1 MKTPFFTHSKSL
13 ALDERI
19 GSEWKIFALFFAA
32 SFVGVTLR
40 SLDWFT
46 AIPGNFGDPRLNSI
60 FLEHVY
66 GWVMGRW
73 PSLWSPQFFYPF
85 ENVLAF
91 SDNHF
96 GSVIFYIPWRL
107 LGFGR
112 EMSMSLWI
120 AIGCALNFISAYWV
134 LRRLSFSALACG
146 AGAFVFAS
154 SLPTLGEPDH
164 AQLIYRFATPLAFYY
179 FWLAIGRKVDATDDV
194 GNQATTYQPAL
205 LGWALLWTAQQFYC
219 SIYLGVFLV
228 YLLIATAIAQL
239 IVSPR
244 ENKGYL
250 RLLWQGWQVTPSK
263 SKWIGIVL
271 SVLSAIAIG
280 ALLLKY
286 RMVSKD
292 YGYSWSID
300 EILSMLPRLTSYL
313 VADRSIL
320 SSFVG
325 SWVSNISWRHPHQ
338 LFIGI
343 GPAIALACGLIFAW
357 NKTQLSFLDE
367 PSRSLKHLGKV
378 VSIALLLLFVATVSV
393 NDHSLYH
400 YLLKLPGINGL
411 RVVTRIIFVMLIPM
425 CILVAIAAQY
435 VHLLLFLRPPH
446 KYIRRQVVILLLVA
460 LICIEAIFC
469 VIPTKSIASWQER
482 INTLRTLLPD
492 SSKPLPAD
500 AVLFTT
506 QKLNEWDYLTGMDT
520 MILAQDLGVA
530 TLNGFSGQ
538 SPPGKVYKEPDRCY
552 SQIERLE
559 AYAQFRRASPEA
571 MDQLAKRIVVLN
583 TDQLRPRPNFAMASI
598 APGQQIDFS
607 NRVKDADRPIE
618 FVCGWSHPDTWGR
631 WSTRAIAK
639 LAVPLPTRIADS
651 ANAPAPKTIVAK
663 VRALVDSKHPEQR
676 VDVWVDGFY
685 QKSAILKNGGEQ
697 LNTIEVTIPPGTEKY
712 LLLEFKLPDRV
723 STKTLSPELKKSLGG
738 TLNVPAD
745 DREPAIGIVS
755 IQFQ

>member
-1 MKTPFFTHSKSL
+1 MQKSYFSNSKSL
-13 ALDERI
+13 GLEERSI
-19 GSEWKIFALFFAA
+19 TEWKVFTLFFLA
-32 SFVGVTLR
+32 SFIGVTLR

-66 GWVMGRW
+66 GWVMGCW

-112 EMSMSLWI
+112 EMAMSLWI
-120 AIGCALNFISAYWV
+120 AIGCALNFLTAYWV
-134 LRRLSFSALACG
+134 LRRLSFSALAAG
-146 AGAFVFAS
+146 AGAFIFAS

-164 AQLIYRFATPLAFYY
+164 AQLIYRFSTPLAFYY
-179 FWLAIGRKVDATDDV
+179 FWLAIGNHNKESPNTP
-194 GNQATTYQPAL
+194 YQPVY
-205 LGWALLWTAQQFYC
+205 LGWALLWTAEQFYC
-219 SIYLGVFLV
+219 SIYLGVLLV
-228 YLLIATAIAQL
+228 YLLLATAIAQL
-239 IVSPR
+239 IVSP
-244 ENKGYL
+244 KSYF
-250 RLLWQGWQVTPSK
+250 RLLWQSWQVSASQSK
-263 SKWIGIVL
+263 SIGIVL

-292 YGYSWSID
+292 YGYSWSMD

-343 GPAIALACGLIFAW
+343 GPAIALACGLVFTW
-357 NKTQLSFLDE
+357 NKSQLSFLED
-367 PSRSLKHLGKV
+367 PSCRIKRLGQAS
-378 VSIALLLLFVATVSV
+378 SIALVLLFAATVSIH
-393 NDHSLYH
+393 DHSFYH

-411 RVVTRIIFVMLIPM
+411 RVVTRVIFVMLIPM
-425 CILVAIAAQY
+425 AILVAIAVQY
-435 VHLLLFLRPPH
+435 VNLLLFLRPPNNH
-446 KYIRRQVVILLLVA
+446 RRRQVVIVLIVLLV
-460 LICIEAIFC
+460 CIEAIFC
-469 VIPTKSIASWQER
+469 TIPNKSIRSWQDR
-482 INTLRTLLPD
+482 ISTLSALLP
-492 SSKPLPAD
+492 KPLPEN

-520 MILAQDLGVA
+520 MILAQDLGVP

-559 AYAQFRRASPEA
+559 AYTQFRHASPEA

-598 APGQQIDFS
+598 APGQIIDFS

-631 WSTRAIAK
+631 WSTRSIAK
-639 LAVPLPTRIADS
+639 LAVPLPTHIANS
-651 ANAPAPKTIVAK
+651 ANAPAPKTLVAK

-685 QKSAILKNGGEQ
+685 QKSVVLKNGGEQ
-697 LNTIEVTIPPGTEKY
+697 LNAIEVAIPPDTEKY
-712 LLLEFKLPDRV
+712 LLLEFKLPDRM
-723 STKTLSPELKKSLGG
+723 STKTLDPDLKKTLGG

>member
-1 MKTPFFTHSKSL
+1 MQKSFFSNSKSL
-13 ALDERI
+13 GLEERSI
-19 GSEWKIFALFFAA
+19 TEWKVFTLFFLA
-32 SFVGVTLR
+32 SCIGVTLR

-66 GWVMGRW
+66 GWVIGRW

-96 GSVIFYIPWRL
+96 GSVIFYVPWRL

-112 EMSMSLWI
+112 EMAMSLWI
-120 AIGCALNFISAYWV
+120 AIGCALNFLTAYWV
-134 LRRLSFSALACG
+134 LRRLSFSALAAG

-179 FWLAIGRKVDATDDV
+179 FWLAIVNHNKESQNTPYLPV
-194 GNQATTYQPAL
+194 Y
-205 LGWALLWTAQQFYC
+205 LGWALLWTAEQFYC

-228 YLLIATAIAQL
+228 YLLLATAIAQL
-239 IVSPR
+239 IISPR
-244 ENKGYL
+244 GYL
-250 RLLWQGWQVTPSK
+250 RLLWQSWQASTSQA
-263 SKWIGIVL
+263 KWIGIVL
-271 SVLSAIAIG
+271 SVISAIAIG

-292 YGYSWSID
+292 YGYSWSMD

-343 GPAIALACGLIFAW
+343 GPAIALACGLVFAW
-357 NKTQLSFLDE
+357 NKIQLSFLED
-367 PSRSLKHLGKV
+367 PSCRIKRLGQAS
-378 VSIALLLLFVATVSV
+378 SIALLLLFAATVSIH
-393 NDHSLYH
+393 DHSFYH

-411 RVVTRIIFVMLIPM
+411 RVVTRVIFVMLIPIA
-425 CILVAIAAQY
+425 ILVAIAVQY
-435 VHLLLFLRPPH
+435 VNLLLFLRPPNNH
-446 KYIRRQVVILLLVA
+446 RRRQVVIVLIVL

-469 VIPTKSIASWQER
+469 AIPNKSIRSWQDR
-482 INTLRTLLPD
+482 ISTLSTLLP
-492 SSKPLPAD
+492 KPLPEN

-559 AYAQFRRASPEA
+559 AYAQFRDASPEA

-583 TDQLRPRPNFAMASI
+583 TDQMRPRPNFAMASI

-607 NRVKDADRPIE
+607 TRVKDADRPIE

-631 WSTRAIAK
+631 WSTRGIAK

-651 ANAPAPKTIVAK
+651 TSSPAPKTIIAK
-663 VRALVDSKHPEQR
+663 VRTLVNSKHPEQR

-685 QKSAILKNGGEQ
+685 QKSVTLKNSGEQ
-697 LNTIEVTIPPGTEKY
+697 LNTIEVAIPPGTEKY
-712 LLLEFKLPDRV
+712 LLLEFRLPDRV

-745 DREPAIGIVS
+745 NREPAIGIVS

>member
-1 MKTPFFTHSKSL
+1 MIKMPLFTNSKSL
-13 ALDERI
+13 APE
-19 GSEWKIFALFFAA
+19 GWGGPEWKVFGLFFGA
-32 SFVGVTLR
+32 SLLITLR
-40 SLDWFT
+40 SLGWFT
-46 AIPGNFGDPRLNSI
+46 AIPGDLVDPRLNSV

-66 GWVMGRW
+66 GWMVGRW
-73 PSLWSPQFFYPF
+73 PSLWSPLFFYPF

-96 GSVIFYIPWRL
+96 GSVIFYIPWRI
-107 LGFGR
+107 LGFSR
-112 EMSMSLWI
+112 EMSMALWI
-120 AIGCALNFISAYWV
+120 AIGCILNFLSAYWV

-179 FWLAIGRKVDATDDV
+179 FWLAIGQKVNASDNV
-194 GNQATTYQPAL
+194 GNQASSYQPAL

-219 SIYLGVFLV
+219 SIYLGLFLV
-228 YLLIATAIAQL
+228 YLLIAATIAQL
-239 IVSPR
+239 LLSP
-244 ENKGYL
+244 KGYL
-250 RLLWQGWQVTPSK
+250 RLLWQSWQVTAAQSK
-263 SKWIGIVL
+263 FVTVAL
-271 SVLSAIAIG
+271 STLSAIAIG

-292 YGYSWSID
+292 YGYSWSMD

-343 GPAIALACGLIFAW
+343 GPATALAFGLVFAW

-378 VSIALLLLFVATVSV
+378 ASITLLVLMITTVSV
-393 NDHSLYH
+393 NDFSLYH
-400 YLLKLPGINGL
+400 YLLKVPGIDGL

-435 VHLLLFLRPPH
+435 VHHLLSLSSPH
-446 KYIRRQVVILLLVA
+446 RSIRHQIVILSLLV

-469 VIPTKSIASWQER
+469 VIPTKTIASWQER
-482 INTLRTLLPD
+482 IHTLRTLLPD
-492 SSKPLPAD
+492 PTKPLPAD

-506 QKLNEWDYLTGMDT
+506 QKLNEWDYLTGIDT

-538 SPPGKVYKEPDRCY
+538 SPPGRAYKEPDRCY
-552 SQIERLE
+552 SQADRLG
-559 AYAQFRRASPEA
+559 AYARFRNASPEVI
-571 MDQLAKRIVVLN
+571 DQLAKRIVVLN

-598 APGQQIDFS
+598 EPGQIIDFS

-631 WSTRAIAK
+631 WSTRAITK
-639 LAVPLPTRIADS
+639 LAVPLPARIADN
-651 ANAPAPKTIVAK
+651 ANAPAPTTLVVK
-663 VRALVDSKHPEQR
+663 VRALVDPKHPEQR

-685 QKSAILKNGGEQ
+685 QKSVALKNGGEQ

-712 LLLEFKLPDRV
+712 LLLEFRLPDRV
-723 STKTLSPELKKSLGG
+723 STKALDPDLKKALGG